1 MKSQTME
8 FEALAVACCIAD
20 KDNAQYL
27 LDEDLI
33 TLDAYKGILLA
44 ISYCQ
49 HIYVPNQNILKAVAI
64 EKAIPYEI
72 PDHLYTKIYGLY
84 NSELNGKDFIE
95 VMRVFHLCVLLLE
108 DKQLRFKDIEVI
120 REVSK
125 LLGIEGRREEAIAL
139 LKTIEYHKKMKVMD
153 TQTGIEESIKP
164 ENIILTGISEIDYNG
179 GWGRGTIVTFSGD
192 TGSKKTMI
200 TVWLLFRILKLN
212 PTYTIVFFSKE
223 MPLKDIYRRL
233 ASNHLEVKYTDIVSI
248 STLKGQ
254 EQATKWQELHNKL
267 QEVYKNDPDLTSMIK
282 RFKMISQNEFQDA
295 DDINRIVGQ
304 LKPDL
309 WCLDFYTLL
318 ENNNKD
324 MEGDPF
330 YKKQATKLKAMS
342 ENHNCLGIVIAQLK
356 QGILDDRPIKIP
368 RKNDIEYGKQIIQ
381 VSPYMYSCFNPSY
394 YLNMVEY
401 QGKDSWFYLVC
412 TKLRFGKPKD
422 ITLNSNPDISEF
434 ELIKG
439 EEKESAVQ
447 WLNDYKVGRHK
458 TIAPITTMKGK

>member
-1 MKSQTME
+1 ME

-20 KDNAQYL
+20 KENAQYL

-33 TLDAYKGILLA
+33 TLPGYKGIIQA
-44 ISYCQ
+44 ITFCQ
-49 HIYVPNQNILKAVAI
+49 KIYTPNLEILKAIVE
-64 EKAIPYEI
+64 EKSIPFEI
-72 PDHLYTKIYGLY
+72 KDYQYVNIYSLYD
-84 NSELNGKDFIE
+84 SELKGKDFIA
-95 VMRVFHLCVLLLE
+95 VMNIFHTTVSMLE
-108 DKQLRFKDIEVI
+108 DRQLKHKDLQIV
-120 REVSK
+120 REVGN
-125 LLGIEGRREEAIAL
+125 LLGLEGKREEAIAL

-153 TQTGIEESIKP
+153 TQTGIEDSIKP
-164 ENIILTGISEIDYNG
+164 ENIILTGISEIDHNG

-248 STLKGQ
+248 STLKEQ

-267 QEVYKNDPDLTSMIK
+267 QEVYKNDPDLTSMVK

-295 DDINRIVGQ
+295 DDMNRIVGQ

-356 QGILDDRPIKIP
+356 QSVLDDRQIKIP
-368 RKNDIEYGKQIIQ
+368 RKNDIEYGKQIAQ

-401 QGKDSWFYLVC
+401 QGKESWFYLVC

-434 ELIKG
+434 TLIKG
-439 EEKESAVQ
+439 EEKESAIQ